1 MSLSAYRH
9 ALRHRGSIVLLRHS
23 SIAAAA
29 KRKPIAVIKP
39 AAGASDARHVH
50 TSSARWQQQAAAGQG
65 EEGWTGG
72 DGGERGGHAG
82 ARILGIVVFSSLVSI
97 LWKAVR
103 ECYTVHV
110 PYIG

>member
-1 MSLSAYRH
+1 MSLFACRH

-23 SIAAAA
+23 STAAAA
-29 KRKPIAVIKP
+29 KRKPIAVIQP
-39 AAGASDARHVH
+39 AARTISNANARHVH
-50 TSSARWQQQAAAGQG
+50 NSSARLQQQAAAGQG

-97 LWKAVR
+97 L
-103 ECYTVHV
+103 
-110 PYIG
+110 